1 VDTSIRIYQPL
12 STPPDRVWRACVD
25 PDLIACW
32 QADEAFGKVEPGG
45 KLVLRWP
52 ALDAAVQLDVLEVL
66 RHERVVLENA
76 RSRVEFLLMPDGLA
90 VTHDG
95 LEYGDEA
102 DGVASSWRLSLGL
115 LAHYLERHWGKRRK
129 VRWFVRSLRTSAET
143 AHVYFSEAAGLGKWL
158 ASHGEIGARGTE
170 YRLHAAWG
178 EAMSGRVLSQTTGRD
193 VLLTWEEDASSTLAF
208 RTLPSPRD
216 PDQRLLA
223 VVWSRFGGTEPSEE
237 RCAGIETA
245 VDRLARVLDRVPTA

>member
-1 VDTSIRIYQPL
+1 MDTSIRIFQPL
-12 STPPDRVWRACVD
+12 STPPERVWRACVD

-32 QADEAFGKVEPGG
+32 QADEAFGTVEPGG

-66 RHERVVLENA
+66 RHERVVVENA
-76 RSRVEFLLMPDGLA
+76 RSRVEFLLMPDGFT

-102 DGVASSWRLSLGL
+102 DGVASSWRLSLAL
-115 LAHYLERHWGKRRK
+115 LAHYLERHWGKRRR
-129 VRWFVRSLRTSAET
+129 VSWFVRSLRTSAET

-158 ASHGEIGARGTE
+158 AVRGEVGPRGSD
-170 YRLHAAWG
+170 YRLEAAWG
-178 EAMSGRVLSQTTGRD
+178 ETMSGRVLSHTAGRD
-193 VLLTWEEDASSTLAF
+193 VLLTWEEDGSSTLAF

-216 PDQRLLA
+216 PTQRLLA
-223 VVWSRFGGTEPSEE
+223 VVWSRFVNEEPSDA
-237 RCAGIETA
+237 RRAGVEAA